1 MGDGPSGAKRDP
13 NSYLSNFRWV
23 LFSLPSEMQNPSL
36 LLLLILPSGR
46 PSSEL
51 RALAVLPLPQ
61 LKVLSEGRK
70 WFYFFFCH
78 YSPPSL
84 QSENRKTQ
92 QRSINKKQNNRNS
105 THLLRLNG
113 CRHSLRHLI
122 SKPMSN
128 THLNSGSSIKAHT
141 TQQAFRI
148 KCFCSKKL
156 SSYNCLVGLTPAG
169 IISRSIIEEF
179 SKTTLK
185 P

>member
-1 MGDGPSGAKRDP
+1 MVLQEQRGIQIHISQISGECSSHSLLKCKTH
-13 NSYLSNFRWV
+13 
-23 LFSLPSEMQNPSL
+23 LFSSSSSSHLADLVLNWEPSVSCLCPSWKFWVRVESDF
-36 LLLLILPSGR
+36 I
-46 PSSEL
+46 
-51 RALAVLPLPQ
+51 
-61 LKVLSEGRK
+61 
-70 WFYFFFCH
+70 FFCH